1 MPDETHG
8 GRCAIGEDQVEAI
21 PGSAPAET
29 TAAAGPASAEE
40 DEDGFEANL
49 ATYQA
54 LLPGLVDREGQYIVL
69 HDGVIA
75 GFFNDFQDAVT
86 VGYDKFGLAAFLV
99 KQVRQI
105 EPVIYL

>member
-8 GRCAIGEDQVEAI
+8 GRCAIDEDQVETV
-21 PGSAPAET
+21 PGSVSAEA
-29 TAAAGPASAEE
+29 TAASEPASAEE
-40 DEDGFEANL
+40 DDDGFEANL
-49 ATYQA
+49 AQYQA
-54 LLPGLVDREGQYIVL
+54 LLPSLVDREGKYIVL

-99 KQVRQI
+99 KQVCQI